1 MSENNNPKG
10 KISSSKLKSKKVSH
24 PTFKRPNVGRP
35 SRKRLEDKWRRPR
48 GIDNKQ
54 REKFN
59 KSGALPNIGYRNS
72 KDIRDI
78 HPSGFYEVLITCEK
92 DLEKVIDTE
101 GIAVRLASKIGKKK
115 REMLVNKINELNLKL
130 LN

>member
-1 MSENNNPKG
+1 MSENKGPKG
-10 KISSSKLKSKKVSH
+10 KVSPSKLKSQKLGH

-59 KSGALPNIGYRNS
+59 KAGAIPRIGYRNE
-72 KDIRDI
+72 KEIRDL
-78 HPSGFYEVLITCEK
+78 HPSGFMEVLITCER
-92 DLEKVIDTE
+92 DLENVIDKDCV
-101 GIAVRLASKIGKKK
+101 AVRLASKLGKKK
-115 REMLVNKINELNLKL
+115 REALVQKIGELGLKL

>member
-1 MSENNNPKG
+1 MSEKKGSKG
-10 KISSSKLKSKKVSH
+10 KVAPSKLKSQKVSH
-24 PTFKRPNVGRP
+24 PTFKRTNVGRP

-59 KSGALPNIGYRNS
+59 KAGFIPRIGYRNE
-72 KDIRDI
+72 KEIRDL
-78 HPSGFYEVLITCEK
+78 HPSGFMEVLITCER
-92 DLEKVIDTE
+92 DLENVIDKE
-101 GIAVRLASKIGKKK
+101 CVAVRLASKLGKKK
-115 REMLVNKINELNLKL
+115 REALVQKVGELGLKL

>member
-1 MSENNNPKG
+1 MSEKKGSKG
-10 KISSSKLKSKKVSH
+10 KISSSKLKSQKVSH

-59 KSGALPNIGYRNS
+59 HAGFIPRIGYRNS
-72 KDIRDI
+72 KDLRDL
-78 HPSGFYEVLITCEK
+78 HPSGYFEVLISCEK
-92 DLEKVIDTE
+92 DLENVIDAE
-101 GIAVRLASKIGKKK
+101 GVAVRLASKLGKKK
-115 REMLVNKINELNLKL
+115 REALVQKIGELGLKL

>member
-1 MSENNNPKG
+1 MSENKSPKG

-35 SRKRLEDKWRRPR
+35 SRKRLEDKWRKPR

-59 KSGALPNIGYRNS
+59 EAGSLPNVGYRNP
-72 KDIRDI
+72 KDLRDI
-78 HPSGFYEVLITCEK
+78 HPSGFYEVLICCEK
-92 DLEKVIDTE
+92 DLENVIDTE
-101 GIAVRLASKIGKKK
+101 GVAVRLSSKLGKKK
-115 REMLVNKINELNLKL
+115 REVLVQKINELNLKL

>member
-1 MSENNNPKG
+1 MSENKGSKG
-10 KISSSKLKSKKVSH
+10 KISSSKLKSGKVSH

-35 SRKRLEDKWRRPR
+35 SRKRLEDKWRKPR

-59 KSGALPNIGYRNS
+59 KAGALPNVGYRNC
-72 KDIRDI
+72 KDLRDI
-78 HPSGFYEVLITCEK
+78 HPSGYYEVLICCEK
-92 DLEKVIDTE
+92 DLEKVIDSE
-101 GIAVRLASKIGKKK
+101 GVAVRLASKLGKKK
-115 REMLVNKINELNLKL
+115 REALVQKIEELNLKL